1 MKTLKRLNLVQ
12 LSKDELK
19 EKEMTLLKGGY
30 SDCCGC
36 GEKKV
41 NRDANSSAGYGHSS
55 TGNASCHDWN
65 WNGKE
70 WDHSKAS
77 ECN

>member
-36 GEKKV
+36 GDDRS

-55 TGNASCHDWN
+55 TGSAFCDAWWWEDGWEH
-65 WNGKE
+65 
-70 WDHSKAS
+70 HSS
-77 ECN
+77 DNC